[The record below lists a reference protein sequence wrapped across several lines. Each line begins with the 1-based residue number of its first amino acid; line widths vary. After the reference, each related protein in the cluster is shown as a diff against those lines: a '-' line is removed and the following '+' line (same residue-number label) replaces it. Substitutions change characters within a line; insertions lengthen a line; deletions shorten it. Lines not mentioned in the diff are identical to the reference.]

1 MSELAVVLDI
11 DGVLI
16 DVADSYRRAVIES
29 VRRVYDETLDRT
41 AIQPFKD
48 AGGFNNDWLVTD
60 AIALY
65 ILARR
70 HGFEQDVPTFAD
82 RIADAG
88 GGLEAT
94 KAVLDSELATSDY
107 ESVTDAWE
115 PGRLRT
121 VFQTLYLGNDLFAEL
136 EGEEPPFDAD
146 GYIHDEP
153 VLVDSDTLTTLT
165 DRYAVGVVTGR
176 PAAEATIALDRV
188 GLSVA
193 DEHRFTMDNWE
204 QGKPHPYALL
214 TLAERFDADRVVF
227 VGDTLDDVRTAN
239 NAAAKVD
246 RCEYQGVG
254 VRTGG
259 LTGEEGRAAFEDAG
273 AAAVLDSVNDL
284 PVYLRNLD

>member
-29 VRRVYDETLDRT
+29 VRRMYDETLDRT

-48 AGGFNNDWLVTD
+48 AGGCNNDWLVTD

-70 HGFEQDVPTFAD
+70 HGFEQEVPTFAD
-82 RIADAG
+82 RIANAG

-94 KAVLDSELATSDY
+94 KAVLDSELATGDY

-165 DRYAVGVVTGR
+165 NRYAVGVVTGR

-239 NAAAKVD
+239 NAAAEAD
-246 RCEYQGVG
+246 RREYQGVG

>member
-29 VRRVYDETLDRT
+29 VRRMYDETLDRT

-94 KAVLDSELATSDY
+94 KAVLDSELTTDDY

-136 EGEEPPFDAD
+136 EDEEPSFDAN

-153 VLVDSDTLTTLT
+153 VLVDNDTLTTLT

-239 NAAAKVD
+239 NAAAEAD
-246 RCEYQGVG
+246 RREYQGVG

>member
-94 KAVLDSELATSDY
+94 KAVLDSELTTDDY

-136 EGEEPPFDAD
+136 EDEEPPFDAD

-153 VLVDSDTLTTLT
+153 VLIDSDTLTTLT
-165 DRYAVGVVTGR
+165 NRYAVGVVTGR

-239 NAAAKVD
+239 NAAAEAD
-246 RCEYQGVG
+246 RREYQGVG

>member
-70 HGFEQDVPTFAD
+70 HGFEQEVPTFAD
-82 RIADAG
+82 RIANAG

-94 KAVLDSELATSDY
+94 KAVLDSKLTTDDY
-107 ESVTDAWE
+107 ESVTDAWG
-115 PGRLRT
+115 PDRLRT
-121 VFQTLYLGNDLFAEL
+121 VFQALYLGNDLFAEL

-165 DRYAVGVVTGR
+165 NRYAVGVVTGR

-239 NAAAKVD
+239 NAAAEAD
-246 RCEYQGVG
+246 RREYQGVG

>member
-70 HGFEQDVPTFAD
+70 HGFEQEVPTFAD
-82 RIADAG
+82 RIANAG

-94 KAVLDSELATSDY
+94 KAVLDSELATGDY

-136 EGEEPPFDAD
+136 EDEEPSFDAN

-153 VLVDSDTLTTLT
+153 VLVDNDTLTTLT

-204 QGKPHPYALL
+204 QGKPHPHALL
-214 TLAERFDADRVVF
+214 TLAERFDADRAVF

-239 NAAAKVD
+239 NAAAEAD
-246 RCEYQGVG
+246 RREYQGVG

>member
-94 KAVLDSELATSDY
+94 KAVLDSELATGDY

-146 GYIHDEP
+146 GYINDEP
-153 VLVDSDTLTTLT
+153 ILVDSDTLSTLT

-176 PAAEATIALDRV
+176 PATEATIALDRV

-239 NAAAKVD
+239 NAAAEAD
-246 RCEYQGVG
+246 RREYQGVG

>member
-70 HGFEQDVPTFAD
+70 HGFEQDVLTFAD

-204 QGKPHPYALL
+204 QGKPHPHALL
-214 TLAERFDADRVVF
+214 TLAERFDADRAVF

-239 NAAAKVD
+239 NAAAEAD
-246 RCEYQGVG
+246 RREYQGVG

>member
-29 VRRVYDETLDRT
+29 VRRMYDETLDRT

-70 HGFEQDVPTFAD
+70 HGFEQDVQTFAD

-94 KAVLDSELATSDY
+94 KAVLDSELTTDDY

-239 NAAAKVD
+239 NAAAEAD
-246 RCEYQGVG
+246 RREYQGVG